1 LRSPANQPNV
11 VSCRER
17 PAKGA
22 SGKRRRRFAGALPEI
37 RLERSKNI
45 EKQQGETTMFQA
57 LTKTAAGIALAAAVS
72 LAATAATAAD
82 LPKNS
87 FKVVGTWGNL
97 SNYKNHEGPFWNETV
112 PEHSNGA
119 ITAHAPPLTELGL
132 KGFEV
137 MRLLKLGVFDF
148 AFASI
153 GYVSSEDAVFEGVD
167 LSGIAPSI
175 ESMRKVAQL
184 YRPVLDKA
192 FADIFEAKL
201 MVLYPFPSQLI
212 FCNADIKS
220 VADLKGKRIRG
231 YSTTLGDFVEGAG
244 ASSVT
249 ISFAEVVPALQKGVA
264 DCGITGTM
272 PAYQAKWHQV
282 ITHVLKLRVGWGMA
296 FGAFSMKRWNQLDTA
311 TQEFFTKEFAALEDE
326 MWTATKAEDEMG
338 IICNTGTGKCTEG
351 EPGQMKLVE
360 ASADDEKARQ
370 RILTNFVL
378 KRWAGRC
385 SAQCVKDWNATVGKY
400 LNLTAKAN

>member
-1 LRSPANQPNV
+1 MLH
-11 VSCRER
+11 
-17 PAKGA
+17 
-22 SGKRRRRFAGALPEI
+22 
-37 RLERSKNI
+37 
-45 EKQQGETTMFQA
+45 A
-57 LTKTAAGIALAAAVS
+57 LTKTAVGLALAATVAFA
-72 LAATAATAAD
+72 AATATAAD

-97 SNYKNHEGPFWNETV
+97 SNYKNHEGPFWNKTV
-112 PEHSNGA
+112 TEHSNGA

-153 GYVSSEDAVFEGVD
+153 GYVASEDAVFEGVD

-184 YRPVLDKA
+184 YRPILTKA
-192 FADIFEAKL
+192 FEKTFNAKL

-220 VADLKGKRIRG
+220 IKDLKGKRIRG

-272 PAYQAKWHQV
+272 PAYQAKWYEV

-296 FGAFSMKRWNQLDTA
+296 FGAFSLKRWNQLDKA
-311 TQEFFTKEFAALEDE
+311 TQAFFTKEFAALEDQ
-326 MWTATKAEDEMG
+326 MWAATKAEDEMG
-338 IICNTGTGKCTEG
+338 IICNTGMGKCTEG
-351 EPGQMKLVE
+351 SPGKMKLVE
-360 ASADDEKARQ
+360 ASAEDEKGRQ
-370 RILTNFVL
+370 KILTDFVL
-378 KRWAGRC
+378 KRWANRC
-385 SAQCVKDWNATVGKY
+385 SEQCVKDWNATVGKY
-400 LNLTAKAN
+400 LKLTAKGG